1 MMNTF
6 ADIFI
11 ILRKTVLIL
20 VWLNIFLSSLFLSS
34 CEDKTPKKEMW
45 AVVINFISPDTGYYP
60 TLRNFPFPE
69 SLQFAPMDSFF
80 VNQGRL
86 PVITDSSIVFYDN
99 YRLNGQKVCC
109 IPDTLQVFMDT
120 INSKKYLFAIGE
132 YIALFQS
139 DSNTYTAARSRK
151 DMPSIPLWG
160 ITLNTPYPPEK
171 FEFDHEKLSTSH
183 VKLRSEFDE
192 VTRQKWVDND
202 SILVETIQFNDSRDL
217 VVTSVYKEMKR
228 DEVDSLV
235 HYIKN
240 NFPSVKYEEIKE
252 KDLEGKELK
261 FIRMYIDGVVLNFTQ
276 NSDTGYSFQVTDYYE
291 TLKLI
296 LKNRQRYVFRD
307 DVSIY

>member
-1 MMNTF
+1 
-6 ADIFI
+6 
-11 ILRKTVLIL
+11 
-20 VWLNIFLSSLFLSS
+20 
-34 CEDKTPKKEMW
+34 
-45 AVVINFISPDTGYYP
+45 
-60 TLRNFPFPE
+60 
-69 SLQFAPMDSFF
+69 
-80 VNQGRL
+80 
-86 PVITDSSIVFYDN
+86 
-99 YRLNGQKVCC
+99 
-109 IPDTLQVFMDT
+109 
-120 INSKKYLFAIGE
+120 
-132 YIALFQS
+132 
-139 DSNTYTAARSRK
+139 
-151 DMPSIPLWG
+151 
-160 ITLNTPYPPEK
+160 
-171 FEFDHEKLSTSH
+171 
-183 VKLRSEFDE
+183 
-192 VTRQKWVDND
+192 
-202 SILVETIQFNDSRDL
+202 LVETIQFNDSRDL